1 MSSPRSRR
9 GILTTI
15 PVSDDG
21 TFGYSVPPPAHCSS
35 AAATLLP
42 FWGTEHKPAPLV
54 LQQGQTIRESIAR
67 SLKKEQESKFSN
79 LSVLPSCLPGA
90 QNFSSL
96 GLPILYQQPDHWG
109 IRFYTRIDLKG
120 SFHTY
125 PHVGGPFE
133 SLTEVNH
140 AIELYLMGRQEE
152 QM

>member
-21 TFGYSVPPPAHCSS
+21 TFGYSVPSPAHCSS
-35 AAATLLP
+35 AAATLRP

-54 LQQGQTIRESIAR
+54 LPQGQTIRESIAR
-67 SLKKEQESKFSN
+67 SLKQEQESKFSN

-90 QNFSSL
+90 RNFSTL
-96 GLPILYQQPDHWG
+96 GLPLLYQQPDHWG

-133 SLTEVNH
+133 SLTEVNS
-140 AIELYLMGRQEE
+140 AIELYLRGRQEE